1 MFIDATLKLQQQHRI
16 KAVVVRA
23 LRN

>member
-1 MFIDATLKLQQQHRI
+1 MFKEATRKLQQQHRI
-16 KAVVVRA
+16 EAVVVRA

>member
-1 MFIDATLKLQQQHRI
+1 MFKEATRKLQQQHRFE
-16 KAVVVRA
+16 AVVVRA